1 MTETQIR
8 KLTSRLSE
16 TEYGTIRTF
25 ALRLVRNHALAE
37 EFTQEAVL
45 HLLEHEKKTGQEI
58 EKTKPWLYRTI
69 RNLIFDWFR
78 RQKKHAEICACLT
91 YWTSEHTPASA
102 SEEVQKKENTEMLLQ
117 KLDQLPLRH
126 REAVRLKFQEELTY
140 EEIAEVLGI
149 SRAGVGRLLSEVLG
163 KLREM
168 LKDGE

>member
-1 MTETQIR
+1 MSETQIR
-8 KLTSRLSE
+8 KLASRLTE

-25 ALRLVRNHALAE
+25 AFRLVRNHALAE

-45 HLLEHEKKTGQEI
+45 HLLEHEKKVGLEI
-58 EKTKPWLYRTI
+58 EKTKPWLYQTV

-78 RQKKHAEICACLT
+78 RQKKRAEICAYLT
-91 YWTSEHTPASA
+91 HCVPDRTPASVCD
-102 SEEVQKKENTEMLLQ
+102 EVQKKENSEMLLQ
-117 KLDQLPLRH
+117 KIDQLPLRH

-149 SRAGVGRLLSEVLG
+149 SRAGVGRILSEAIR

-168 LKDGE
+168 LNDGE

>member
-1 MTETQIR
+1 MSETQIR
-8 KLTSRLSE
+8 KLTDRLSE

-58 EKTKPWLYRTI
+58 EKTKTWLYRTI

-78 RQKKHAEICACLT
+78 RQKKRAEVCACLT
-91 YWTSEHTPASA
+91 YGTPASA
-102 SEEVQKKENTEMLLQ
+102 SEEVQRKEDSEMLLQ

-126 REAVRLKFQEELTY
+126 REAVRLKFQEGLTY
-140 EEIAEVLGI
+140 EEIAEVLKI
-149 SRAGVGRLLSEVLG
+149 SRAGVGRLLSEALS